1 MLQQG
6 IILDYAKLLEK
17 EKIKIENEMLNINN
31 FINYF
36 DNNDKE
42 DSRILLNNI
51 TVSEFVSEEL
61 NDILKCQ
68 NYYTTKEYL
77 EKTDVK
83 EKEILKSFLFDKYK
97 DEDFF
102 VVLVESGKCYTSN
115 KEKFDIVGT
124 SEFVPCTVEDF
135 LKEDFKN
142 IPDSFERFEN
152 WELFFKSNGN
162 REEIIMGMIDPV
174 SEGKNYNDRIKTFSS
189 FDDCFETLIH
199 KELDK
204 MVKDDLVKELENL
217 VKTDENGSYILKKS
231 LIKLAEEN
239 KLKEKEN
246 EKEDPLKKL
255 VNENFF
261 KNWEEK

>member
-17 EKIKIENEMLNINN
+17 EKIKIKNEMLNINN

-97 DEDFF
+97 NEDFF

-115 KEKFDIVGT
+115 KQ
-124 SEFVPCTVEDF
+124 
-135 LKEDFKN
+135 N
-142 IPDSFERFEN
+142 
-152 WELFFKSNGN
+152 
-162 REEIIMGMIDPV
+162 
-174 SEGKNYNDRIKTFSS
+174 
-189 FDDCFETLIH
+189 
-199 KELDK
+199 
-204 MVKDDLVKELENL
+204 
-217 VKTDENGSYILKKS
+217 
-231 LIKLAEEN
+231 
-239 KLKEKEN
+239 
-246 EKEDPLKKL
+246 
-255 VNENFF
+255 
-261 KNWEEK
+261 